1 MAALSL
7 MADGAMGA
15 LAPCHNRLN
24 GDLPEPRPGPVH
36 ANQSSHPEET
46 YPLSKTPGAAVGLTS
61 SVVTLLLACG
71 DGSAGRGAAPAAL
84 AIAAKAPGDAPGGVV
99 VTGGRA
105 WKHRRLVSS
114 WLVASAASVAIV
126 PEVAPE
132 ARAPLRQLRWNG
144 R

>member
-7 MADGAMGA
+7 VADGAMGA
-15 LAPCHNRLN
+15 IAPCRNRLN
-24 GDLPEPRPGPVH
+24 GDLPEPRPGPVY

-46 YPLSKTPGAAVGLTS
+46 YPLLETPSAAVGPTS
-61 SVVTLLLACG
+61 SVVTLLLAWAARA
-71 DGSAGRGAAPAAL
+71 AGRGAAPAPL
-84 AIAAKAPGDAPGGVV
+84 AIAAKAAGDALGGVV
-99 VTGGRA
+99 VTDGRA

-114 WLVASAASVAIV
+114 WLVASAASVAI
-126 PEVAPE
+126 PGVAPE